1 MDSSILLK
9 YVSAIYYWRRPPTCN
24 SSMKMMCML
33 WRSRMFIF
41 QKPSIF
47 FNNDSLLKTL
57 MNAMAYRIYM
67 SQTIYYIL
75 CLYCIFFQ
83 WINDSCLCFLLL
95 WQLSEFM
102 LYGPLSNK
110 WYGSLLCTL
119 KCPLHLR
126 RLTGSQ
132 PTNEGQRWV
141 FYYFKGSFQVHWV
154 KR

>member
-1 MDSSILLK
+1 MYLLHITEENHPP
-9 YVSAIYYWRRPPTCN
+9 AIAPWKWCVCYGEVECLFFKNHQY
-24 SSMKMMCML
+24 
-33 WRSRMFIF
+33 
-41 QKPSIF
+41 F

-57 MNAMAYRIYM
+57 MNAMAYRIHM

-102 LYGPLSNK
+102 LYGPLSNN
-110 WYGSLLCTL
+110 WYGPLLCTQ